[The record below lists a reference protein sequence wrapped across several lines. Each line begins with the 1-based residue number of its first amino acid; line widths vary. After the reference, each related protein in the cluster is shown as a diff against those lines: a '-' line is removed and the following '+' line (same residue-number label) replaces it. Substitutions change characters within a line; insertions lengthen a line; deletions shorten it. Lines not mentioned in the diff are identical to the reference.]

1 MKTSLGYVNQAVF
14 VLGLLMTVSK
24 KGLQLFKLRKTKL
37 ESFQWKHKQQS
48 KHSKSLYV
56 IGMIPE
62 KYQQPICHSLQS
74 LWVGVVPTQTASKKR
89 VKKTWEQLGFWG
101 YTRYQL
107 YAPFCGK
114 WHRDIRKTT
123 QLLSSIDRHPKTK
136 TNGNTQSLL
145 KRRSFPF
152 SRTTNE
158 SAIFFSSKLC

>member
-1 MKTSLGYVNQAVF
+1 
-14 VLGLLMTVSK
+14 
-24 KGLQLFKLRKTKL
+24 
-37 ESFQWKHKQQS
+37 
-48 KHSKSLYV
+48 
-56 IGMIPE
+56 MIPE

-89 VKKTWEQLGFWG
+89 VKKTREQLGFWG

-114 WHRDIRKTT
+114 WHGDIRKTT

-145 KRRSFPF
+145 KRRSFPLAGRRMKKCDILLMGCRNYAKLWKIKS
-152 SRTTNE
+152 SRDLPSLRITQK
-158 SAIFFSSKLC
+158 IPSKDVFLVQCSR